1 MFTIHLNNLKFY
13 SFHGLYAEE
22 KIVGGEYE
30 VNATVSVDLEDK
42 VTAIQQT
49 VDYTAI
55 YSLIKKQMSAP
66 AELLETLAQ
75 NMVDAIGLLDNR
87 IKNVSINIKKV
98 HPPIEQFTGSI
109 GVTCFK
115 DF

>member
-1 MFTIHLNNLKFY
+1 VFTIHLNDLKFY

-30 VNATVSVDLEDK
+30 VNATISVDLEDK
-42 VTAIQQT
+42 VTTIQQT

-55 YSLIKKQMSAP
+55 YSLIKQQMSAP

-75 NMVDAIGLLDNR
+75 NMVNAIALLDKR
-87 IKNVSINIKKV
+87 IKHVSVNVKKI
-98 HPPIEQFTGSI
+98 HPPIPQFTGSI
-109 GVTCFK
+109 GVTCSK